1 MKSRAKISYSLSVAL
16 VLSLV
21 IVPSR
26 TATAEEC
33 KAEKCIEVTVDD
45 ESDEIVVIY
54 RSNRPAKVS
63 SELSEVKEV
72 RREPI
77 ASGSFTAAPDPKRTW
92 IPYHP
97 DRYAAWREAARKAA
111 ATRKQN
117 REKKGKVIVP
127 TQSVIASTSLSDQV
141 SQMIPIG
148 DIQFQ
153 PARGA
158 TLYTPVYFWTTT
170 PTSFD
175 VTLKVAG
182 IPVGISLKPEFMW
195 DYGEGTTR
203 QTSLPGA
210 PYPLALNTFTYNNVG
225 TKKIIL
231 TTTWNGT
238 FTVAGLSS
246 PIDGVITQKRERDL
260 IIYRAPSRLL
270 G

>member
-21 IVPSR
+21 IVPTR
-26 TATAEEC
+26 TAIAEEC

-45 ESDEIVVIY
+45 ESDEIVVTY
-54 RSNRPAKVS
+54 RSS
-63 SELSEVKEV
+63 SPGKSKKGPGGE
-72 RREPI
+72 RRESTN
-77 ASGSFTAAPDPKRTW
+77 SGSFSAAGDPKRTW

-111 ATRKQN
+111 ATRKRN
-117 REKKGKVIVP
+117 REKVAPPAELV
-127 TQSVIASTSLSDQV
+127 VASTSLSDRV

-153 PARGA
+153 PVSGA
-158 TLYTPVYFWTTT
+158 TLHTPVFFWTTT
-170 PTSFD
+170 PTKFE

-182 IPVGISLKPEFMW
+182 IPVGVSLKPEFLW
-195 DYGEGTTR
+195 EYGEGTTR

-210 PYPLALNTFTYNNVG
+210 PYPLALNTFTYHHAGV
-225 TKKIIL
+225 KKIKL

-260 IIYRAPSRLL
+260 TIYKAPTRLL